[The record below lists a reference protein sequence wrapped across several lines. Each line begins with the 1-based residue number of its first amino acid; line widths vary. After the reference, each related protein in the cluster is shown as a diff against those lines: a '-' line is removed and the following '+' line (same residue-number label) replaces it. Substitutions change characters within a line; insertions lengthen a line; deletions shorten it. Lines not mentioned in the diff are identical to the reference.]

1 MNDTNSAPAE
11 QKTDNKE
18 YNFRALEAKYKRDL
32 EQERAI
38 RLETERRLQELSQ
51 PKHSDDDDDDEPYV
65 DRKRLR
71 KEQEKFGNQIKQ
83 DTQSEIQRA
92 VQHALKEKEK
102 EDWLDENIAI
112 EHPDLAKTIL
122 KLPDNFE
129 RQQLVYQNIKK
140 LGLNKERP
148 REPSIQ
154 EKIDMNRKSPYY
166 QSGGVGSPAY
176 ASSSD
181 FSQSGQKNAY
191 DKMQELKNR
200 LRL

>member
-1 MNDTNSAPAE
+1 MNETNSAPTE

-51 PKHSDDDDDDEPYV
+51 PKHVDDDDDDEPYV
-65 DRKRLR
+65 DKKRLR
-71 KEQEKFGNQIKQ
+71 REQEKFGNQIKQ

-92 VQHALKEKEK
+92 VKTALYEKER
-102 EDWLDENIAI
+102 EDWLNQNPDFYETMNHVEKLAI

-148 REPSIQ
+148 DLLAGMICSEDSSL
-154 EKIDMNRKSPYY
+154 EKRTFSVT
-166 QSGGVGSPAY
+166 SG
-176 ASSSD
+176 
-181 FSQSGQKNAY
+181 KNTADCKDSLY
-191 DKMQELKNR
+191 SYKTILN
-200 LRL
+200 